1 MTMSSLQQ
9 VVQVY
14 IQWVDHDEV
23 APQVQLVAFERVSL
37 KLGEK
42 QSVTMELTDER
53 MALWA
58 NDEDGFQVLPGR
70 QIIRLTLFIVIGELL
85 VQ

>member
-14 IQWVDHDEV
+14 IQWVDHAEV

-70 QIIRLTLFIVIGELL
+70 QTIR
-85 VQ
+85 